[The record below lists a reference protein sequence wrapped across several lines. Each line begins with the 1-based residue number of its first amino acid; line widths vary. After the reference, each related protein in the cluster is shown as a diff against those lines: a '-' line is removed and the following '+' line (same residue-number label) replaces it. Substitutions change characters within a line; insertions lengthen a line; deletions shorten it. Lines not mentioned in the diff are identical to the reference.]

1 MRIAVLEDDPDQQA
15 FIAACLAPDG
25 HRLTGMERAVDLR
38 RWIQLESFDL
48 LILDWFLPDATGLEV
63 LEHLRHGQS
72 WMQPVLFITARHQP
86 GDVVMALEA
95 GADDFLHKPL
105 KPDELRAR
113 VKALGRRLV
122 QPPAGSVL
130 ELGRYRLCRSRR
142 EVTVDGCPVQLTE
155 REYQLVNLFLSHP
168 GQLLSRA
175 FLMELVW
182 GLSGDVQT
190 RTLDTH
196 ISRLRRKLGLDGSQ
210 GLRLRSIYQYGYRL
224 EEVGGSAPELGVVA
238 PAGTGAR

>member
-1 MRIAVLEDDPDQQA
+1 MRIVVLEDDPDQQA
-15 FIAACLAPDG
+15 FITACLAPDG
-25 HRLTGMERAVDLR
+25 HRLEALERAADLR
-38 RWIQLESFDL
+38 RGMQMESFDL
-48 LILDWFLPDATGLEV
+48 LILDWQLPDASGLEV

-72 WMQPVLFITARHQP
+72 WMQPILFITARHQP
-86 GDVVMALEA
+86 GDVVLALEA

-105 KPDELRAR
+105 DPDELRAR
-113 VKALGRRLV
+113 VKALGRRLSLS
-122 QPPAGSVL
+122 PPSGVL

-142 EVTVDGCPVQLTE
+142 EAMVDGDAVTLTE
-155 REYQLVNLFLSHP
+155 REYQLVNLFLTHP
-168 GQLLSRA
+168 GELLSRK

-196 ISRLRRKLGLDGSQ
+196 ISRLRRKLGLDGRQ

-224 EEVGGSAPELGVVA
+224 EEVGVVA
-238 PAGTGAR
+238 PVEEVAATADTDAR

>member
-15 FIAACLAPDG
+15 FIAACLTCDG
-25 HRLTGMERAVDLR
+25 HLLTPLERAADLHR
-38 RWIQLESFDL
+38 RIKQDPFDL
-48 LILDWFLPDATGLEV
+48 LILDWYLPDASGLEV
-63 LEHLRHGQS
+63 LEHLRHGHS

-105 KPDELRAR
+105 NPAELRAR
-113 VKALGRRLV
+113 VKALGRRRA
-122 QPPAGSVL
+122 QSSMAEVL
-130 ELGRYRLCRSRR
+130 TLGRYCLYRPRR
-142 EVTVDGCPVQLTE
+142 EVVVDGESVVLTE
-155 REYQLVNLFLSHP
+155 REYQLINLFLSQP

-182 GLSGDVQT
+182 GVSGDVQT

-196 ISRLRRKLGLDGSQ
+196 VSRLRRKLGLDGRH
-210 GLRLRSIYQYGYRL
+210 GLRLRSVYQYGYRL
-224 EEVGGSAPELGVVA
+224 EEVTALSP
-238 PAGTGAR
+238 T

>member
-15 FIAACLAPDG
+15 FIAACLASDG
-25 HRLTGMERAVDLR
+25 HRLTGMERAADLR
-38 RWIQLESFDL
+38 RWIQLEPFDL
-48 LILDWFLPDATGLEV
+48 LILDWYLPDATGLEV

-86 GDVVMALEA
+86 GDVVLALEA

-105 KPDELRAR
+105 NPEELRAR

-130 ELGRYRLCRSRR
+130 ELGCYRLCRSRR
-142 EVTVDGCPVQLTE
+142 EATVDGRPVSLTE
-155 REYQLVNLFLSHP
+155 REYQLVNLFFSHP

-224 EEVGGSAPELGVVA
+224 EEVGRKEGGVIASV
-238 PAGTGAR
+238 GTDAR

>member
-1 MRIAVLEDDPDQQA
+1 MHIAVLEDDPDQQA

-25 HRLTGMERAVDLR
+25 HRLTGLERAADLR
-38 RWIQLESFDL
+38 RLMQLEPFDL
-48 LILDWFLPDATGLEV
+48 LVLDWHLPDASGLEV

-72 WMQPVLFITARHQP
+72 WMQPILFITARHQP

-105 KPDELRAR
+105 NPDELRAR
-113 VKALGRRLV
+113 VKALGRRLA
-122 QPPAGSVL
+122 QPPAASVL

-142 EVTVDGCPVQLTE
+142 EATVDGGTVPLTE

-168 GQLLSRA
+168 GQLLSRK

-182 GLSGDVQT
+182 GLPGDVQT

-196 ISRLRRKLGLDGSQ
+196 ISRLRRKLGLDGRH

-224 EEVGGSAPELGVVA
+224 EEVGVLE
-238 PAGTGAR
+238 PA